1 MTGPRRYRL
10 LCPIARALDHVGDRW
25 TLLIL
30 RDLHAGPARF
40 GDLQLGLTGIASN
53 LLTDRL
59 RQLQA
64 DHLVRRTETALGVTV
79 YELTELGRGTDRLL
93 FELAAFGARLGR
105 DDELQE
111 PGNLR
116 HLAVTLQVA
125 AERVVPADLE
135 LRASLVVDDQPFA
148 VQVGRGAVEVTYERL
163 DDPELVIATDYE
175 ALCRAI
181 DGELSLDDLAV
192 HHVEVV
198 GGDPS
203 LVPAFRSLMW
213 GAIGEIR
220 ADDRG

>member
-40 GDLQLGLTGIASN
+40 GDLQHGLTGIASN

-64 DHLVRRTETALGVTV
+64 DGLVRRAETELGVAVYDLTALG
-79 YELTELGRGTDRLL
+79 RRTDRLL
-93 FELAAFGARLGR
+93 FELASFGAHLGA
-105 DDELQE
+105 DDDLQG

-125 AERVVPADLE
+125 AQRVVPADLE
-135 LRASLVVDDQPFA
+135 LRVALVVDGEPFA
-148 VQVGRGAVEVTYERL
+148 VRIGGGSVDVAYEHL
-163 DDPELVIATDYE
+163 DDAELEIATSYE
-175 ALCRAI
+175 PLCRAI
-181 DGELSLDDLAV
+181 DGDLALEELATG
-192 HHVEVV
+192 HVEVA
-198 GGDPS
+198 GGDPR
-203 LVPAFRSLMW
+203 LVAPFRSLMW
-213 GAIGEIR
+213 AAIREIR
-220 ADDRG
+220 SEP

>member
-40 GDLQLGLTGIASN
+40 GDLQQGLTGIASN

-59 RQLQA
+59 RVLQA
-64 DHLVRRTETALGVTV
+64 DGLVRRTETDLGVAV
-79 YELTELGRGTDRLL
+79 YELTDLGRGTDRLL
-93 FELAAFGARLGR
+93 FELAAFGARLAR

-125 AERVVPADLE
+125 AGRIVPPDLE
-135 LRASLVVDDQPFA
+135 LRVALVIDGESFAVDVGDGVVD
-148 VQVGRGAVEVTYERL
+148 VTYEHM
-163 DDPELVIATDYE
+163 DDPELEIATSYE
-175 ALCRAI
+175 PLCRAI
-181 DGELSLDDLAV
+181 DGELSLDELAI

-198 GGDPS
+198 AGDPS
-203 LVPAFRSLMW
+203 FRSLMW
-213 GAIGEIR
+213 GAIEEIR
-220 ADDRG
+220 STS

>member
-40 GDLQLGLTGIASN
+40 GDLQHGLTGIASN

-64 DHLVRRTETALGVTV
+64 DGLARRTDTELGVTV
-79 YELTELGRGTDRLL
+79 YELTDLGRRTDRLL
-93 FELAAFGARLGR
+93 FELAAFGTELGR
-105 DDELQE
+105 DDDLQE

-125 AERVVPADLE
+125 ARRVAPPDLE
-135 LRASLVVDDQPFA
+135 LRAGLVVDGEPFA
-148 VQVGRGAVEVTYERL
+148 ISVSAGDVDVTYGRA
-163 DDPELVIATDYE
+163 DDPELEIATGYE
-175 ALCRAI
+175 PLCRAI
-181 DGELSLDDLAV
+181 DGELTLDELAI

-203 LVPAFRSLMW
+203 RVPAFRSLMW
-213 GAIGEIR
+213 GAIEEIR
-220 ADDRG
+220 ARP

>member
-40 GDLQLGLTGIASN
+40 GDLQSGLTGIASN

-64 DHLVRRTETALGVTV
+64 DGLVARVDTDLGVTA
-79 YELTELGRGTDRLL
+79 YELTELGRRTDRLL
-93 FELAAFGARLGR
+93 FELAAFGAHLDR
-105 DDELQE
+105 DDELNP

-125 AERVVPADLE
+125 AQRIVPPDLE
-135 LRASLVVDDQPFA
+135 LRVGLVVDDEPFA
-148 VQVGRGAVEVTYERL
+148 VRVGRGAVDVAYERL
-163 DDPELVIATDYE
+163 ADAELEVATAYE
-175 ALCRAI
+175 SVCRAI
-181 DGELSLDDLAV
+181 DGELSLEDLAV

-198 GGDPS
+198 AGDPR
-203 LVPAFRSLMW
+203 LVEPFRALMW
-213 GAIGEIR
+213 GAIEEISSR
-220 ADDRG
+220 P